1 MVGYSNVVYIIPH
14 KFICRMLLLYDFFF
28 FLIILL
34 VGPMGTVLKALGK
47 CGKKLENTTRKA
59 SGVTVNVW
67 QHRKWDLYS
76 LFYLEKK
83 EIYLFHSQNGS

>member
-1 MVGYSNVVYIIPH
+1 
-14 KFICRMLLLYDFFF
+14 MLLLYDFFF
-28 FLIILL
+28 CVIILL

-47 CGKKLENTTRKA
+47 CGKRLENSTRKA

-83 EIYLFHSQNGS
+83 KYILLIVGMILNGRLDPMIHFLSKLFI